1 MQNELKEAYVERKME
16 ADPNIRFF
24 KENDVEGVHLERM
37 IDRQRDTYAREYDAS
52 MAAVMTIMEENGIE
66 EDVFFGFDVIVK
78 DLLMSLAE
86 ANSEMEERLGDWE
99 YYADELY
106 DNISSAISDGR
117 PW

>member
-16 ADPNIRFF
+16 ADPNVRFF
-24 KENDVEGVHLERM
+24 KENNVENVQLESIM
-37 IDRQRDTYAREYDAS
+37 ERQKERYAQEYDTS
-52 MAAVMTIMEENGIE
+52 MAAVLHIMEENGIE

-99 YYADELY
+99 YYADQLY
-106 DNISSAISDGR
+106 DNISSAVSDGR

>member
-1 MQNELKEAYVERKME
+1 MQDELKQAYVERKME

-24 KENDVEGVHLERM
+24 KENEVGDIHLESM
-37 IDRQRDTYAREYDAS
+37 IARQKETYEREYDSS
-52 MAAVMTIMEENGIE
+52 MAAVMNIMEENGIE